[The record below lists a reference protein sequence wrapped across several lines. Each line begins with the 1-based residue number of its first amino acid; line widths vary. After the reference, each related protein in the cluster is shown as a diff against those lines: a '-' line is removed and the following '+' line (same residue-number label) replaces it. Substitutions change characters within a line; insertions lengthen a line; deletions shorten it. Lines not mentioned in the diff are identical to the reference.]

1 MEFSEK
7 QIHILN
13 TAEKLFAESG
23 YEGTS
28 VRDIA
33 VKADVN
39 VAMISYYF
47 GSKKELMQALFER
60 KSLHIELRVEKLL
73 QDDSLSAFQK
83 IEILVDDYTE
93 RMMNNQQF
101 FKIMICE
108 QVINKNG
115 QLLDLITALRLR
127 NAEAITKLLRHGQ
140 KSGEFKKNIDVAM
153 MMNTL
158 VGTSSQLMI
167 SQEFYKTFHKLQE
180 LNAEQF
186 RLQLLKKIRIHIKN
200 IFKMMLTHEA

>member
-93 RMMNNQQF
+93 RMMSNQQF

>member
-1 MEFSEK
+1 MEFSDK
-7 QIHILN
+7 QLHILQ
-13 TAEKLFAESG
+13 TAEKLFAQSG
-23 YEGTS
+23 YDGTS

-33 VKADVN
+33 LQAEVN

-47 GSKKELMQALFER
+47 GSKEQLMQALIEN
-60 KSLHIELRVEKLL
+60 KTLHVELRVEKLL
-73 QDDSLSAFQK
+73 QDNHLSAFQK

-108 QVINKNG
+108 QVINKNSHIIG
-115 QLLDLITALRLR
+115 LINALRMR
-127 NAEAITKLLRHGQ
+127 NAEAVEKLIRYGQ
-140 KSGEFKKNIDVAM
+140 KSGEFKKSIDVAM

-158 VGTSSQLMI
+158 IGTSSQLMI
-167 SQEFYKTFHKLQE
+167 SQAFYRQYHKLE
-180 LNAEQF
+180 VSEEQF
-186 RLQLLKKIRIHIKN
+186 QTHLLKKIRIHIKR